1 MRGWTALWL
10 CVLALSAAC
19 VGPLAEGA
27 DGRAGEAGQ
36 LVSGQQ
42 ESMVLVH
49 LGDSITI
56 TSYLEAGERVE
67 ALLAPMLAAVFPG
80 RSIEQHNL
88 GLDGEDVQHFLTER
102 YDQVL
107 RTKVP
112 RADVFVI
119 RYGTNDQH
127 NYDAENFRPLLGEL
141 LDRLKRDYPGAQLV
155 LGTGPYLGGSPWVNE
170 HQYAPNWQVIRDV
183 ATERGL
189 PLADIFERFRR
200 DYEERGRFLCR
211 QKGDMHPSA
220 EGVRVMAEEI
230 VRAVGR
236 ALATSPGRLSPI
248 DPDRGASIL
257 LLGDSISAMHRGEH
271 RLEAVLE
278 KSLAGAFPQGL
289 LVVVNESQGG
299 EWIGPGTQGQG
310 AAEPLFTGES
320 EGRYFK
326 IRRRVPKAHVV
337 FIEYGANDSKC
348 YPPEVFRQR
357 LAALCGRLESDYPQ
371 VRIVLA
377 TGMHLD
383 YPAHAGPYWID
394 SPQVPG
400 WKPGSTS
407 RNEYLA
413 PYFEAVRALARER
426 GYGLADICLAM
437 RAETA
442 AGNWDLRIRNWP
454 QGEGPAEPGG
464 AVPAE
469 VDAAHAQVAGW
480 FDNVHP
486 NYAGTELMAQVYGD
500 VLTGLVHRHK

>member
-1 MRGWTALWL
+1 MHVKGWVALWF
-10 CVLALSAAC
+10 CALALGVARVA
-19 VGPLAEGA
+19 LRAEGEA
-27 DGRAGEAGQ
+27 AETGQSVGGRED
-36 LVSGQQ
+36 
-42 ESMVLVH
+42 SMVLVH

-67 ALLAPMLAAVFPG
+67 AVLAPMLDAVFPG

-88 GLDGEDVQHFLTER
+88 GLDGEDVQHFLAER
-102 YDQVL
+102 YDHVL

-119 RYGTNDQH
+119 CYGSNDQH
-127 NYDAENFRPLLGEL
+127 HYDAETFRRVLREL
-141 LDRLKRDYPGAQLV
+141 LDCLGRDYPGAHLI

-170 HQYAPNWQVIRDV
+170 HQYAPNWQVIRDL
-183 ATERGL
+183 AAERRL

-200 DYEERGRFLCR
+200 DYEERGRLLCR
-211 QKGDMHPSA
+211 KKGDMHPSA

-236 ALATSPGRLSPI
+236 AFASSPGRLSPI
-248 DPDRGASIL
+248 ERDTGASIL
-257 LLGDSISAMHRGEH
+257 LLGDSISAMHRTEH
-271 RLEAVLE
+271 RLEAVLG
-278 KSLAGAFPQGL
+278 KKLAGAFPQGHWT
-289 LVVVNESQGG
+289 VVNESRGG
-299 EWIGPGTQGQG
+299 EWVGPGTQGQG
-310 AAEPLFTGES
+310 AAEPLFTSEA
-320 EGRYFK
+320 EGRYYEV
-326 IRRRVPKAHVV
+326 RRRVPKADVV

-348 YPPEVFRQR
+348 YPPELFRQR
-357 LAALCGRLESDYPQ
+357 LAALCARLESDYPQ

-383 YPAHAGPYWID
+383 YPAHAGPYWMD

-413 PYFEAVRALARER
+413 PYFEAARALARER
-426 GYGLADICLAM
+426 GYGLADVCLTM

-442 AGNWDLRIRNWP
+442 AGNWDLRVRNWP
-454 QGEGPAEPGG
+454 PGEEPDEAGG
-464 AVPAE
+464 LVPPE

-486 NYAGTELMAQVYGD
+486 NYAGTELIAQVYGD
-500 VLTGLVHRHK
+500 VLTDLVHERE